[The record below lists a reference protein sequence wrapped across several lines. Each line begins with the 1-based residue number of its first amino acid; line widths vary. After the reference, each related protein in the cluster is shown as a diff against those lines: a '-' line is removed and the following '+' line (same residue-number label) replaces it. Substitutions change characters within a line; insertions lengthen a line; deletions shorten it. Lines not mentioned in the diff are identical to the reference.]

1 MKHKNLGPGDGS
13 ALTAPAALQGHPVR
27 LHSLPSTQ
35 MAADNHLQLQF
46 QLIQWALLASM
57 SPWHTHHAHTHAD

>member
-35 MAADNHLQLQF
+35 MAAYSPLY
-46 QLIQWALLASM
+46 LIQTPGDPVLPLTFEGSCIYVVCAEG
-57 SPWHTHHAHTHAD
+57 